1 MAFLRP
7 NELTKVTLHGMWT
20 HCFTHTHERAR
31 ALHLRRWNLSI
42 AFGEKVFTARGL
54 CTVGAMTK
62 VSRRGQKF
70 DADGR
75 GSDVVIEVRSE
86 NGLVPGRIVDAI
98 LQLRGVPLGT
108 VGKSGS
114 RSNSGLHRGKRAAFV
129 CSCAVDL
136 PL

>member
-7 NELTKVTLHGMWT
+7 NERTKVTLHGMWT
-20 HCFTHTHERAR
+20 HSFTHERAR
-31 ALHLRRWNLSI
+31 ALHLRRWYLGI
-42 AFGEKVFTARGL
+42 AFGEQVLTARGL
-54 CTVGAMTK
+54 RTIGAMTK

-75 GSDVVIEVRSE
+75 GSDVVIVARSE

-108 VGKSGS
+108 AECGRHISP
-114 RSNSGLHRGKRAAFV
+114 RRRLF
-129 CSCAVDL
+129 C
-136 PL
+136 